1 VQVFGSGGDENED
14 TERGRG
20 REGTSPFFTPPHA
33 HFASEPTQ
41 LSAFATQPRST
52 PSTAIFP
59 GLSRH
64 LSLSSP
70 RRDSNGSLHNGSIAS
85 TTSTG
90 KRDSVSSV
98 HTAHTAPESPIAN
111 LQRTI
116 TSLQLKAQPKIDAAR
131 YKAEAGLSKRGY
143 VHHAHHSAWVEEG
156 EEGLMGRGAG
166 AEAGGKEED
175 EGGVDQDYGYGG
187 VVTDTDDE
195 PSEEEEKERDRQ
207 RRIKAGWEKG
217 LQDNLKWPAG
227 EGWKPL

>member
-1 VQVFGSGGDENED
+1 VQVFGSGGENENEEA
-14 TERGRG
+14 ERGRG

-41 LSAFATQPRST
+41 LSAFGTQSRST
-52 PSTAIFP
+52 PSIPIFP

-70 RRDSNGSLHNGSIAS
+70 RRDSNGSIAS
-85 TTSTG
+85 TTTS
-90 KRDSVSSV
+90 KRDSISSV

-156 EEGLMGRGAG
+156 EEGLMGRGG
-166 AEAGGKEED
+166 AEGTRAGGKED

-195 PSEEEEKERDRQ
+195 PSEEEEKEKDRQ
-207 RRIKAGWEKG
+207 RRIKAGWDKG